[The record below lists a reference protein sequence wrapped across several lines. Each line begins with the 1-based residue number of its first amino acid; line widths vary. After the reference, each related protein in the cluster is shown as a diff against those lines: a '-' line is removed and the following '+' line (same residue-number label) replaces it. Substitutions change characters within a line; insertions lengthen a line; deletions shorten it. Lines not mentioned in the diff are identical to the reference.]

1 MRWNSAREHRRAFSA
16 ADTALAAEHIGGI
29 QKRGQYSK
37 NAYVTEQ
44 IRRAISKNL
53 TEELA

>member
-44 IRRAISKNL
+44 IRRAISKYL